1 MSELDTFDI
10 LGIGFIV
17 AVVLIAAIGTM
28 ADWISFRR
36 KCKRKERENEER
48 RI

>member
-1 MSELDTFDI
+1 MSELDILDI
-10 LGIGFIV
+10 LGMAFV
-17 AVVLIAAIGTM
+17 LVVVLIAAIGTM